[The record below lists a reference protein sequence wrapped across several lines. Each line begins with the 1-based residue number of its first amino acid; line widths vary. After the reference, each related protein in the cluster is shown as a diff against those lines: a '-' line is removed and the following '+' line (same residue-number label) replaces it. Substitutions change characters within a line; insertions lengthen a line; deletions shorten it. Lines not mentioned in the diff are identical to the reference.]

1 VSSVNEAESPEHTK
15 LVKGLIEYLRQQGF
29 ETVCAAY
36 ENYTQ
41 CAAIQ
46 ERVPD
51 VMGKNAQGLLAI
63 GEAETCHDL
72 DNDRTNDRL
81 KLFSRCTMASGS
93 LKGQAIPFYIGIPK
107 DCIDQLKQRLTA
119 LGIDRKINVHIVH
132 KK

>member
-1 VSSVNEAESPEHTK
+1 VSSVKEAENPEHTK

-36 ENYTQ
+36 ESYTR

-51 VMGKNAQGLLAI
+51 VMGKNAQGLVAI
-63 GEAETCHDL
+63 GEAKTCDDL

-81 KLFSRCTMASGS
+81 KLFSSCAMGSGS
-93 LKGQAIPFYIGIPK
+93 LEGQIIPFYIGIPK
-107 DCIDQLKQRLTA
+107 DCVGQLKQRLTA
-119 LGIDRKINVHIVH
+119 LGIDRKLNVHIVH

>member
-1 VSSVNEAESPEHTK
+1 VSSVKEAESPEHTK

-36 ENYTQ
+36 ESYTR

-46 ERVPD
+46 ERVPN
-51 VMGKNAQGLLAI
+51 VMGKNAQGLVAI
-63 GEAETCHDL
+63 GEAKTCDDL

-81 KLFSRCTMASGS
+81 KLFSSCLMGSGS
-93 LKGQAIPFYIGIPK
+93 LEGQAIPFYIGIPK
-107 DCIDQLKQRLTA
+107 DCVGQLKQRLTA
-119 LGIDRKINVHIVH
+119 LGIDRKLNVHIVH